1 MVGGGTA
8 IALANS
14 TNYAT
19 MMLPM
24 MSAVFQNTEMLPYL
38 VILSLVAINPRMQ
51 LIFLRDDKTSIWRN
65 VNFAVFEKFSDGEQR
80 RFINMQN
87 YKNFQKVKTRTEL
100 KNFPDMSNHAQD
112 GHLSIFKEQLNVIV
126 SKRVLDRRNYC
137 AFHKHANSEVQIM
150 QTGHDCAFRCQSS

>member
-1 MVGGGTA
+1 MKCSGVGGGTV

-14 TNYAT
+14 TNYAI

-24 MSAVFQNTEMLPYL
+24 MFAVFQNTEMLPYL
-38 VILSLVAINPRMQ
+38 VILSFIAINPRMQ
-51 LIFLRDDKTSIWRN
+51 FFLRDGKTSIWRN

-126 SKRVLDRRNYC
+126 SKTVLDRRNYC
-137 AFHKHANSEVQIM
+137 AF
-150 QTGHDCAFRCQSS
+150 RCRQSS

>member
-51 LIFLRDDKTSIWRN
+51 LIFLRDDKTSVWRN

-87 YKNFQKVKTRTEL
+87 YKNSQKVKTRTEF

-112 GHLSIFKEQLNVIV
+112 GHLSIFKELKI
-126 SKRVLDRRNYC
+126 
-137 AFHKHANSEVQIM
+137 
-150 QTGHDCAFRCQSS
+150 